1 MWSDNETLSDCI
13 DYNHLIAAVTSII
26 DNSNLLPCSIGIFG
40 DWGSGKS
47 SLMRMIEEKYK
58 DQKDILVVKFNGW
71 LFEGYED
78 AKTVLMGRIVDEII
92 NKRTLGNKALTV
104 AARLLKKIDVIKL
117 SGTAIKYGLSFAAL
131 GPAGLAAVSG
141 VDLLNKLKE
150 VDYEKYLKERQEKK
164 DEPEENLRSNI
175 QEFHANFDELIK
187 ETNID
192 KIIVFID
199 DLDRCSPDTIIGT
212 LEAIKLF
219 LFTKNTAFVIG
230 ADERLIK
237 YAVRRR
243 FPEIPGD
250 NTEVGRDYLE
260 KLIQFPIRIPP
271 LNTAELINYVNLL
284 FSQLHIDVGEFEL
297 ARESILKEKQTK
309 GFEFLFDGNNADQFF
324 NLINDEL
331 KESYQLCSQIVPV
344 LSGGLNGNPRQ
355 CKRFLN
361 ALLIRYKMAQSKGI
375 TLNKRILSKLMLLE
389 YFKPETFNSFH
400 QLQAENG
407 GVLPNIKLL
416 ESNASGQQS
425 ENEDEET
432 TKLSPEQEAYLQ
444 DTWLKGWFRLEPS
457 LQSENLQSYYYFSRD
472 KLAITGLSIQRM
484 SPKAQDFYRKLLSE
498 AESVSLN
505 ALGESKTLSPGD
517 ASGIFESLSQKIRES
532 GKQSGD
538 KSPLR
543 RLFSFCNERPE
554 LISQLIG
561 FLEKFH
567 ETELPPTA
575 VTWLQEATQD
585 TQYKHAAKGIVQKWT
600 GSKQN
605 KILASISKSK
615 LKDFE

>member
-13 DYNHLIAAVTSII
+13 DYNHLITAVTSII
-26 DNSNLLPCSIGIFG
+26 DSPNLLPCSIGIFG

-47 SLMRMIEEKYK
+47 SLMRMVEEQYK
-58 DQKDILVVKFNGW
+58 DKENILVVKFNGW

-92 NKRTLGNKALTV
+92 NRRKLGTKAIKI
-104 AARLLKKIDVIKL
+104 AAKLLKKIDVIKL
-117 SGTAIKYGLSFAAL
+117 SGTAVKYGLSFAAL
-131 GPAGLAAVSG
+131 GPAGIAAVSG
-141 VDLLNKLKE
+141 FDLLTKLNE
-150 VDYEKYLKERQEKK
+150 VDYEKYLKERQEKP
-164 DEPEENLRSNI
+164 DDTEANIRSNI
-175 QEFHANFDELIK
+175 QEFHANFDELIR
-187 ETNID
+187 ETDIE

-260 KLIQFPIRIPP
+260 KLIQYPVRIPP
-271 LNTAELINYVNLL
+271 LNTIELINYVNLL
-284 FSQLHIDVGEFEL
+284 FSQLHIDVGEFEI
-297 ARESILKEKQTK
+297 ARENILKEKQNK
-309 GFEFLFDGNNADQFF
+309 GFDFLFDVNNADQFF
-324 NLINDEL
+324 HVINEDL
-331 KESYQLCSQIVPV
+331 KESFQLCSQIVPV
-344 LSGGLNGNPRQ
+344 LSGALNGNPRQ

-361 ALLIRYKMAQSKGI
+361 ALLIRFNMAQSKGI
-375 TLNKRILSKLMLLE
+375 TLNKRILAKLMLLE
-389 YFKPETFNSFH
+389 YFKPETFNSFY
-400 QLQAENG
+400 QLQSENG
-407 GVLPNIKLL
+407 GVLPNIRIL
-416 ESNASGQQS
+416 ESNTNGQ
-425 ENEDEET
+425 NAHDDEEAS
-432 TKLSPEQEAYLQ
+432 KLSPEQEAYLQ
-444 DTWLKGWFRLEPS
+444 DSWLKGWFGLEPS
-457 LQSENLQSYYYFSRD
+457 LQDENLQPYYYFSRD

-498 AESVSLN
+498 AESVSTN
-505 ALGESKTLSPGD
+505 ALSEANTLSAGD
-517 ASGIFESLSQKIRES
+517 ASAIFESLTQKIRET

-543 RLFSFCNERPE
+543 RLFSFCKTRQE

-567 ETELPPTA
+567 DTEIPATA
-575 VTWLQEATQD
+575 VTWLQETTQD

-600 GSKQN
+600 GASKQN
-605 KILASISKSK
+605 KMLADISKRK